1 MPGDQLTLDLV
12 SNDQASPGISRVAD
26 QTSRLSAEMQALIKA
41 TKRLDAVVR
50 AQAGV
55 TATAAREEAKL
66 ANSRAALTRA
76 TANEA
81 AAERR
86 LATERARAARQAR
99 EAAGS
104 SDQTAKILNNLTGG
118 LSGAVSQYGALAP
131 AAGAAAAGV
140 MAFGAAVDVSAAALR
155 IQAQLLTTAVTQAL
169 AFEQE
174 IQRVTAVVG
183 GGAGAFEQL
192 RAAALAGGAS
202 TLFTAQQAAEALRFL
217 AQAGL
222 SADQASRA
230 LPGSLQLAAAGS
242 LDLAKAADIATNV
255 LSGFQLSVDQL
266 NRVNDVLVLG
276 ANKSNTNVQELGIAF
291 SYAAGVANSTKN
303 EFEDVAALFQVLAN
317 NGIKAS
323 RAGTAVATGISR
335 IQKPTPEAAR
345 ALQAL
350 GISLTDAEGQVKPL
364 VQVLRELERQGASTR
379 DIITIFGQVAG
390 TKLLTVLNSGTAA
403 VDRYA
408 QANRRAAGAAAEFQ
422 RVLQDTAQ
430 AQAQIFKSTI
440 ETLSITIGSE
450 FLPNVKGVSQA
461 LTEQANIT
469 LNNTQ
474 LLREFADVSDASA
487 QTLANLLRISADL
500 VPPLVRLG
508 GTVLVVGE
516 NLDKAAAAAGF
527 FARGA
532 AFVTGPIVAFTSSL
546 ELASGALGLF
556 SDTQDA
562 SNQLAEETRARLL
575 GAADAIEGVNT
586 VSVRGKK
593 FLLEAATAARRFGIE
608 TGLIEPPPKLATLD
622 QLLTQLT
629 AGYNQASDA
638 AARFLKITGADNGA
652 AAQEEVSPELAA
664 KREIAQIEAQLAG
677 TADARRRAEL
687 AYQRELI
694 ELSQQTLDDEV
705 RRFKELEAANK
716 LERDL
721 LAAEEA
727 GRKKATRSRKED
739 ITGRLVE
746 LGFAQRLLVTED
758 QRARVQL
765 TYEQTIARIN
775 ASQDREALKAAQ
787 RTSAQLERGR
797 QLLDLERQRAAELRG
812 LELSIAEQGV
822 ALGQVT
828 RLQLISLERQSAL
841 AALASETGLDP
852 VVRAER
858 ERLILLQEQV
868 KTADA
873 LRELRGV
880 EAAREASFTQLQIER
895 LGERRDEAAQI
906 ARIELESAERRRQIA
921 QQEQDTITRNNLL
934 TTERLRTEA
943 QIAAVRTQAA
953 LAQTEAARTGVRQ
966 GVGTDTSALQ
976 GLFAAEAAAD
986 LERKV
991 SALEIAKQAAELRG
1005 QDTEFLERRIAA
1017 LREEAEAE
1025 RAVAEALVAR
1035 IEATGQLAAGVT
1047 DLSTRLADVAR
1058 VGFDSAEGYE
1068 AMGAAIG
1075 AAAGLGGALAQG
1087 LGVSAKTAAKIQAAF
1102 NAAAAIGSFAAY
1114 AASGFTA
1121 ANFLTS
1127 SIQYGIAAAKFGV
1140 IAGVSSGAGSAR
1152 SGGGG
1157 GAGVSGATAPS
1168 FNAAAERDKTAQA
1181 FARALRAELE
1191 KPTQTIINIDQSR
1204 ATLLERAPA
1213 VQRDIQRAVIGAGRS
1228 VYQSGRSA

>member
-1 MPGDQLTLDLV
+1 MPGDTLTLDLV
-12 SNDQASPGISRVAD
+12 SNDQASPGIGRVAD
-26 QTSRLSAEMQALIKA
+26 QTGRLSAEIQGLIKV
-41 TKRLDAVVR
+41 TKRLDAVYK
-50 AQAGV
+50 AQAGI
-55 TATAAREEAKL
+55 TANVAREEARL
-66 ANSRAALTRA
+66 ANARAQLVRA
-76 TANEA
+76 TTNEA

-86 LATERARAARQAR
+86 LATERARAAKQAR
-99 EAAGS
+99 DAATSG
-104 SDQTAKILNNLTGG
+104 DQTAKILNQLTGG

-140 MAFGAAVDVSAAALR
+140 AAFGAAVDVSAAALR
-155 IQAQLLTTAVTQAL
+155 IQAQLITTSITQAL

-222 SADQASRA
+222 SADQAARA

-242 LDLAKAADIATNV
+242 LDLATAADIATNV
-255 LSGFQLSVDQL
+255 MSGFRLGVEGI

-291 SYAAGVANSTKN
+291 SYAAGVANSTGN
-303 EFEDVAALFQVLAN
+303 ELEDVASVFAVLAN

-335 IQKPTPEAAR
+335 LQKPTPEAAA
-345 ALQAL
+345 ALERL
-350 GISLTDAEGQVKPL
+350 GISLVTAEGKTKPL
-364 VQVLRELERQGASTR
+364 VQVLKELERQGASTR

-390 TKLLTVLNSGTAA
+390 TKLLTVLNSGTKEL
-403 VDRYA
+403 DRFGK
-408 QANRRAAGAAAEFQ
+408 QFRNSAGAAEQFQ

-440 ETLSITIGSE
+440 ETLSITIGTQ
-450 FLPNVKGVSQA
+450 FLPSVKGVSQA
-461 LTEQANIT
+461 LTEQASIT

-474 LLREFADVSDASA
+474 LLGEFADISDAGTRS
-487 QTLANLLRISADL
+487 LAGLLKISAAV
-500 VPPLVRLG
+500 VPTFIRLG
-508 GTVLVVGE
+508 GVVLTVGE
-516 NLDKAAAAAGF
+516 NLGTLFDKARAVAPVFNLLTVGF
-527 FARGA
+527 EL
-532 AFVTGPIVAFTSSL
+532 TTS
-546 ELASGALGLF
+546 AIGRF
-556 SDTQDA
+556 SDASDA
-562 SNQLAEETRARLL
+562 SNKIADETRTRLL
-575 GAADAIEGVNT
+575 EAADAIEGVNA
-586 VSVRGKK
+586 VSVRGQR
-593 FLLEAATAARRFGIE
+593 FLLEASTAARAFAIE
-608 TGLIEPPPKLATLD
+608 TGLIKPPKRMITL
-622 QLLTQLT
+622 TELT
-629 AGYNQASDA
+629 AQLVLGYDQASAA
-638 AARFLKITGADNGA
+638 AARFLKITTGDA
-652 AAQEEVSPELAA
+652 A
-664 KREIAQIEAQLAG
+664 
-677 TADARRRAEL
+677 TADAEPFVSEEL
-687 AYQRELI
+687 QAKRDIAKLEADIATTVNERQRLQLE
-694 ELSQQTLDDEV
+694 
-705 RRFKELEAANK
+705 FELEIAKIRSEELDSEIQLQKEIAALGK
-716 LERDL
+716 LQQAERAL
-721 LAAEEA
+721 SERE
-727 GRKKATRSRKED
+727 RKSKRKASKED
-739 ITGRLVE
+739 ISGKLQE

-775 ASQDREALKAAQ
+775 ASQDREALKVEQ
-787 RTSAQLERGR
+787 RAIAQLERGR
-797 QLLDLERQRAAELRG
+797 QLADLERQRVAELRG
-812 LELSIAEQGV
+812 LALSIGEQEV
-822 ALGQVT
+822 ALGRVT

-841 AALASETGLDP
+841 AALAEETGLDP
-852 VVRAER
+852 VVRQER

-868 KTADA
+868 KTAEA
-873 LRELRGV
+873 LRGV
-880 EAAREASFTQLQIER
+880 REVELAREASFTQLALAQ
-895 LGERRDEAAQI
+895 LGERQDAESQI
-906 ARIELESAERRRQIA
+906 ARIRLESADRRRQIA
-921 QQEQDTITRNNLL
+921 QQEQDALTRSNALL
-934 TTERLRTEA
+934 TEQLRTEA
-943 QIAAVRTQAA
+943 QIAAVRTRAA
-953 LAQTEAARTGVRQ
+953 LAQSEAVRAGVRQ
-966 GVGTDTSALQ
+966 GVETDTSGLQ
-976 GLFAAEAAAD
+976 GLFASEAALD

-991 SALEIAKQAAELRG
+991 QALEVAKQAAELRG

-1068 AMGAAIG
+1068 ATAAAIG

-1127 SIQYGIAAAKFGV
+1127 SIQYGIAAAKFGA
-1140 IAGVSSGAGSAR
+1140 IAGVSAGAGSGR

-1157 GAGVSGATAPS
+1157 SGASAGATAPS

-1181 FARALRAELE
+1181 FAKALRAELE

-1213 VQRDIQRAVIGAGRS
+1213 VGRDIRAAIVSADRS
-1228 VYQSGRSA
+1228 VYQSGRRAG